1 MMNRNYD
8 LDVDEDELDDELAEF
23 ERQIAMDKK
32 KTVNTNKNPQAQIQN
47 NAQSYKNQDI
57 ESMLKGL

>member
-1 MMNRNYD
+1 
-8 LDVDEDELDDELAEF
+8 
-23 ERQIAMDKK
+23 MDKK
-32 KTVNTNKNPQAQIQN
+32 KTVNTNKNPQAQMQN